1 MDNDSTGN
9 NDKRSWRERLGIGQK
24 DLPKISDDFKSAPT
38 ASPVRATSAAPI
50 AAKPVVRP
58 VPAAPRAPAPVAPRV
73 AVPAAPVV
81 GGAKAAPRVVAKPAP
96 AAPRVTVS
104 SSADDTHRVVHGHT
118 TSEHITS
125 RQAAADHMIA
135 TVHGTTTQMTEH
147 VTRAAVRAAPAPVVQ
162 QSESSEILAAK
173 LKAQR
178 DAAERLAETRVQAAR
193 QKAEAKVQSEVS
205 SSPKYIFADDEPVR
219 AAPPPPPPPAPTRTP
234 LPPRPV
240 ARPQAPVAPPIQQP
254 QMAPPRAPLGA
265 GANLPPPPQRP
276 AIPNPPPAQPPF
288 GLPGYGQPHPQA
300 YRAQMPPPQ
309 YRPID
314 PSQGYAPPPPPPQ
327 FQQRGFAPPPGR
339 FAPPPAPPQ
348 NYAPPPVYQ
357 EPAYEPYE
365 QEQAY
370 VPPPAPP
377 QPPQGF
383 NRPMQR
389 SMRPPPPPM
398 DMGGDVFET
407 PVRPQRRATAGD
419 YGQAYRELE
428 TGYDEPQQSSSRG
441 IWLLAGL
448 LCLALGVAAG
458 GAYFWNKMVKPGAV
472 ISTVD
477 PGGTPVVP
485 PPVVPDRTP
494 PEQTPGTDTQSGAV
508 TKKKIYDR
516 IVGDAEVLGNNLVP
530 TEEAPQ
536 QPEQGT
542 QGEVPAVQGEAPQE
556 GQPLPMPPPPG
567 ENGTIGDQGALPTP
581 AQPSLATS
589 EKSDPAAGE
598 SQAAVLPSATPAP
611 DAQAGQSTTVA
622 TNNVQEQ
629 NTTPE
634 PASANSELSQTAT
647 QEAPATQEPA
657 SLTEQP
663 GTSQSAETVEDTAT
677 PAPVRKRIT
686 PKKPKP
692 KVAASQG
699 QRSLGSKPVVLVRAR
714 AAPIPRAERDS
725 QPPQRRAARNTG
737 GGVYQEEFVGNSDG
751 GGIYGADLGNTSR
764 SASASSVPST
774 PSRKKTLLG
783 SFQNADDEVASAQTP
798 APTQARRPLFEQDQ
812 PRVTEQPVQRA
823 STQAAAT
830 GYVAQLASFT
840 SQAEANRASAALK
853 SKYPQ
858 LVSQYRTVIW
868 QAPVGGVTR
877 YRVGLGPVATQSAA
891 NDVCAKLI
899 AAGERD
905 CLASRR

>member
-24 DLPKISDDFKSAPT
+24 DLPKISDDFKAAP
-38 ASPVRATSAAPI
+38 AAPPVRATSAAPI
-50 AAKPVVRP
+50 AAKPVARP
-58 VPAAPRAPAPVAPRV
+58 APAAPRAPAPVASR
-73 AVPAAPVV
+73 ATVPAAPVV
-81 GGAKAAPRVVAKPAP
+81 GAAKAAPRVVARPAP
-96 AAPRVTVS
+96 AAPRVAVT
-104 SSADDTHRVVHGHT
+104 SAPDDTHKVVHGHT

-125 RQAAADHMIA
+125 RQAAADHMVA

-147 VTRAAVRAAPAPVVQ
+147 VTRTAVRAASAPVAQ

-178 DAAERLAETRVQAAR
+178 DAAERMAEHRVQAAR
-193 QKAEAKVQSEVS
+193 QKAEAKVQAEVT

-219 AAPPPPPPPAPTRTP
+219 AAPPPPPAPTRTP

-300 YRAQMPPPQ
+300 YRAPMPPPQ

-327 FQQRGFAPPPGR
+327 FQQRGFAPPPSR
-339 FAPPPAPPQ
+339 FSPPPPQQ
-348 NYAPPPVYQ
+348 NYAPPPAYQ

-398 DMGGDVFET
+398 DMGGEVFDT

-458 GAYFWNKMVKPGAV
+458 GAYFWNKIVKPGAEV
-472 ISTVD
+472 TSVEQ
-477 PGGTPVVP
+477 PSTPVVD
-485 PPVVPDRTP
+485 PPVEP
-494 PEQTPGTDTQSGAV
+494 PKTEAPQTPDAQAGAS
-508 TKKKIYDR
+508 TKKRIYDR
-516 IVGDAEVLGNNLVP
+516 IVGDREVLGNNLVP

-542 QGEVPAVQGEAPQE
+542 QGEVPAAQGEATQE

-581 AQPSLATS
+581 AQPSLETS

-598 SQAAVLPSATPAP
+598 SQAAVVPSATPTA
-611 DAQAGQSTTVA
+611 DEKTGQGALAS
-622 TNNVQEQ
+622 NDGS
-629 NTTPE
+629 PE
-634 PASANSELSQTAT
+634 PASANSDSPTPASAT
-647 QEAPATQEPA
+647 NEVAQAETSAPAA
-657 SLTEQP
+657 LTEQP
-663 GTSQSAETVEDTAT
+663 GTSQSAETVEDTVE
-677 PAPVRKRIT
+677 PAPVRKRFT

-692 KVAASQG
+692 KLANTPR
-699 QRSLGSKPVVLVRAR
+699 QRSLGSKPVVLVRAK
-714 AAPIPRAERDS
+714 AAPIPRAERS
-725 QPPQRRAARNTG
+725 TPATPRRVARNDG
-737 GGVYQEEFVGNSDG
+737 RGVYEEDFVGNANG
-751 GGIYGADLGNTSR
+751 GGIYGAELGNTD
-764 SASASSVPST
+764 ASTATSKVPST
-774 PSRKKTLLG
+774 APKKKTLLS
-783 SFQNADDEVASAQTP
+783 SFQSAEDDVASVQTP
-798 APTQARRPLFEQDQ
+798 APTKARRPLFEQDTPQ
-812 PRVTEQPVQRA
+812 AVEQPVQRA
-823 STQAAAT
+823 STASAGGN
-830 GYVAQLASFT
+830 GYVAQIASYV
-840 SQAEANRASAALK
+840 SQADATRAFSALK
-853 SKYPQ
+853 VKYPN
-858 LVSQYRTVIW
+858 LVSQYRPVISQATV
-868 QAPVGGVTR
+868 AGSTR
-877 YRVGLGPVATQSAA
+877 YRLALGPLASQSAA

-905 CLASRR
+905 CLAKRQ

>member
-24 DLPKISDDFKSAPT
+24 DLPKISDDFKAVPAAPV
-38 ASPVRATSAAPI
+38 VRPTSAAPI
-50 AAKPVVRP
+50 AAKPVARP
-58 VPAAPRAPAPVAPRV
+58 VPAAPRAPAPAAPRSPL
-73 AVPAAPVV
+73 PAAPVV
-81 GGAKAAPRVVAKPAP
+81 GAAKVAPRVVARPAP
-96 AAPRVTVS
+96 AAPRVAVTS
-104 SSADDTHRVVHGHT
+104 SPDDTHKVVHGHT

-125 RQAAADHMIA
+125 RQAAADHMVA

-147 VTRAAVRAAPAPVVQ
+147 VTRTAIRAAPAPVAQ

-178 DAAERLAETRVQAAR
+178 DAAERMAEHRVQAAR
-193 QKAEAKVQSEVS
+193 QKAEAKVQAEVT

-219 AAPPPPPPPAPTRTP
+219 AAPPPPAPTRTP

-265 GANLPPPPQRP
+265 SANLPPPPQRP

-339 FAPPPAPPQ
+339 FAPPPTPPQ

-370 VPPPAPP
+370 AQPPVPP
-377 QPPQGF
+377 QPGF

-398 DMGGDVFET
+398 DMGGEVFET

-458 GAYFWNKMVKPGAV
+458 GAYFWNKIVKPTTDITAV
-472 ISTVD
+472 EQPS
-477 PGGTPVVP
+477 TPVVD
-485 PPVVPDRTP
+485 PPVDPAKTEAPQVPET
-494 PEQTPGTDTQSGAV
+494 QTGAS
-508 TKKKIYDR
+508 TKKRIYDR
-516 IVGDAEVLGNNLVP
+516 IVGDREVLGNNLVP
-530 TEEAPQ
+530 TEEAPM

-542 QGEVPAVQGEAPQE
+542 QGDVPAAQGEATQE

-567 ENGTIGDQGALPTP
+567 ENGTIGDQGALPAS
-581 AQPSLATS
+581 AQPTLETS

-598 SQAAVLPSATPAP
+598 SQAAVVPSAPSP
-611 DAQAGQSTTVA
+611 PEAQAGQGALVA
-622 TNNVQEQ
+622 SNLQDQ
-629 NTTPE
+629 NTAPE
-634 PASANSELSQTAT
+634 PVAANNDLSQTEA
-647 QEAPATQEPA
+647 QAPAG
-657 SLTEQP
+657 LTEQP
-663 GTSQSAETVEDTAT
+663 GTSQSAETVEETAS
-677 PAPVRKRIT
+677 PAPAPLRKRIT
-686 PKKPKP
+686 PKKSKP
-692 KVAASQG
+692 KVASAQNTRTSG
-699 QRSLGSKPVVLVRAR
+699 GKPVVLVRAK
-714 AAPIPRAERDS
+714 AAPTPRAERNAQVAS
-725 QPPQRRAARNTG
+725 RRVASNSG
-737 GGVYQEEFVGNSDG
+737 GGVYQEEFVANSDG
-751 GGIYGADLGNTSR
+751 GGIYGDDLGNTAN
-764 SASASSVPST
+764 SAVATRAPSAEPK
-774 PSRKKTLLG
+774 KKTLLG
-783 SFQNADDEVASAQTP
+783 SFLNTQDDTAAPVETPRQT
-798 APTQARRPLFEQDQ
+798 TARRPLFEQDT
-812 PRVTEQPVQRA
+812 PRVVEQPVQRA
-823 STQAAAT
+823 STQSGGT
-830 GYVAQLASFT
+830 GYVAQIASYVT
-840 SQAEANRASAALK
+840 QADANRAFSALK
-853 SKYPQ
+853 VKYPN
-858 LVSQYRTVIW
+858 LVSQYRPVISQATV
-868 QAPVGGVTR
+868 AGSTR
-877 YRVGLGPVATQSAA
+877 YRLGLGPLSSQSAA

-905 CLASRR
+905 CLAKRQ